1 MQTWEDTETGTQV
14 LLREIGQLS
23 EEIENLRVYYRAS
36 RYRQRSYPIS
46 DIRLR

>member
-23 EEIENLRVYYRAS
+23 EEIENLRVITEQVAIDS
-36 RYRQRSYPIS
+36 AAIRSAT
-46 DIRLR
+46 LG